1 MQGPECVS
9 KSECGGEETVQPLQG
24 RGIIRNLRDEKL
36 TRLRGYRE
44 KSILGRKN
52 SLRKPQT

>member
-1 MQGPECVS
+1 MQGLECVS
-9 KSECGGEETVQPLQG
+9 KSECRGEGTVQLLQG

-44 KSILGRKN
+44 KGILGRKN